1 MEYDAEKQSQNQRR
15 TRKKKNTEKWSTRIS
30 FSASLPEDVT
40 GDFADS
46 ICAVKYSNDPFWDIR
61 ESILEMIQS
70 AGVGDW
76 KEMEELVYCY
86 IALNSPEVHQ
96 FIEDAFLSL
105 CSSVEQI
112 E

>member
-1 MEYDAEKQSQNQRR
+1 MKQSQNQRR
-15 TRKKKNTEKWSTRIS
+15 RKNTEKWSSRIS
-30 FSASLPEDVT
+30 FSASLPQDVT

-46 ICAVKYSNDPFWDIR
+46 ICLVKYSNDPFSDIR
-61 ESILEMIQS
+61 ESILEMVRS
-70 AGVGDW
+70 VGVRDW

-86 IALNSPEVHQ
+86 IVLNPPEVHQ

-105 CSSVEQI
+105 FSSIEQI